1 MEISPDP
8 EPIGDSVRKVIRWVG
23 RGGGEDLSDKN
34 DPLFRTVRSPSPRP
48 AASGPQ
54 NRAAARGLL
63 DPILQASRLLSPV
76 TKNVEAMLELRII
89 RHIR

>member
-34 DPLFRTVRSPSPRP
+34 DPLFRN
-48 AASGPQ
+48 GPE
-54 NRAAARGLL
+54 
-63 DPILQASRLLSPV
+63 P
-76 TKNVEAMLELRII
+76 
-89 RHIR
+89 